1 MYLFKLHTAI
11 VSLASWLYVTMA
23 LNIIIKL
30 SNFFSLATENTLANK
45 NKTKIADSDVGN
57 VLVFEK
63 NKKNP
68 INNYPSFENDM
79 PNVEIK
85 GHTSPIAWDTDLS
98 VIPDIKK

>member
-1 MYLFKLHTAI
+1 MYLFKLYTAI

-30 SNFFSLATENTLANK
+30 SNFFSLATENTPTNK

-57 VLVFEK
+57 VLIFEK

-68 INNYPSFENDM
+68 INNNI
-79 PNVEIK
+79 EIK
-85 GHTSPIAWDTDLS
+85 GHSSSIEWDTDLS